1 MHGQEIIAKWKGRAD
16 NYPDELVV
24 AMVRQY
30 AQIDHFWRW
39 QMWLSRGQNLM
50 MLYDQFGQ
58 IEYRL
63 LHVLLALSCQ
73 YYAGFKW
80 LDEVVSRLEI
90 APDDLANRLRSVH
103 QVTPEGA
110 AAYRAGLVEEIY
122 DLIELHLPAV
132 DIAWF
137 CDVFRYQRPTWED
150 IPPA

>member
-30 AQIDHFWRW
+30 AQIDHFWRC

-63 LHVLLALSCQ
+63 LHVYLPCPASITRASNGSIRLFPDWRSHRMIWQ
-73 YYAGFKW
+73 KVYAAFT
-80 LDEVVSRLEI
+80 RC
-90 APDDLANRLRSVH
+90 RR
-103 QVTPEGA
+103 
-110 AAYRAGLVEEIY
+110 
-122 DLIELHLPAV
+122 
-132 DIAWF
+132 
-137 CDVFRYQRPTWED
+137 
-150 IPPA
+150 